1 MHKGPLMA
9 VMALALIG
17 CGGPKVRDAEVVTAT
32 PAMIAVCAPERGGIQ
47 AATALAQRHC
57 MAQGGNA
64 EIVGRGQECTG
75 NDGRATGSEFT
86 YRCVH

>member
-1 MHKGPLMA
+1 MRLIQA
-9 VMALALIG
+9 ALLGLVLAG
-17 CGGPKVRDAEVVTAT
+17 CSEPRLRDAEVVTAT

-64 EIVGRGQECTG
+64 EIVGRGEQCVG
-75 NDGRATGSEFT
+75 LDGRALGSEFA
-86 YRCVH
+86 YRCIR

>member
-1 MHKGPLMA
+1 MCKRPLVALM
-9 VMALALIG
+9 VLALVG

-32 PAMIAVCAPERGGIQ
+32 PAMIAICAPAHGGIQ

-75 NDGRATGSEFT
+75 NDGRAIGSEFS
-86 YRCVH
+86 YRCAR